1 MYAVTGATG
10 QLGHLVVDALLKQV
24 EGGKVVG
31 LVRNPSKAGDL
42 AARGIALRTFD
53 YSKAETLKPALVG
66 VERLLLISSSEVGR
80 RETQH
85 LAVIEAAKATGVKF
99 IAYTSILHAD
109 TNPLDL
115 AVEHRATEA
124 ALKASGIPHALLRN
138 GWYNENYT
146 VGLEATA
153 EHGVLLGSTGAGLV
167 ASAAR
172 ADYAEAAAKVLADG
186 STKTQV
192 YELAGDAGFTQGELA
207 GLIAAASGKPVV
219 YNDLPEEEY
228 RRLLEGFGLPGPLA
242 HILADS
248 SAKAKNGALFDDS
261 HTLSKLIGR
270 PTTPIATSVKAA
282 FAK

>member
-10 QLGHLVVDALLKQV
+10 QLGHLVVDALLKLV
-24 EGGKVVG
+24 DVGEVVG
-31 LVRNPSKAGDL
+31 LVRTPSKAGDL
-42 AARGIALRTFD
+42 AARGITLRAFD
-53 YSKAETLKPALVG
+53 YSKVETLKPALEG
-66 VERLLLISSSEVGR
+66 VDRLLLISSSEVGR
-80 RETQH
+80 REAQH
-85 LAVIEAAKATGVKF
+85 LAVIEAAKAAGVKF

-124 ALKASGIPHALLRN
+124 ALKKSGIPHALLRN

-146 VGLEATA
+146 VGLAATA

-172 ADYAEAAAKVLADG
+172 VDYAEAAAKVLAAG
-186 STKTQV
+186 STETRV
-192 YELAGDAGFTQGELA
+192 YELAGDVGFTQDELA

-219 YNDLPEEEY
+219 YDDLPEEDY
-228 RRLLEGFGLPGPLA
+228 RKLLEGFGLPAPLA

-248 SAKAKNGALFDDS
+248 SAKAKAGALFDDS
-261 HTLSKLIGR
+261 HTLGKLIGR
-270 PTTPIATSVKAA
+270 PTTPIAASVKDA

>member
-10 QLGHLVVDALLKQV
+10 QLGHLVVDALLKLV
-24 EGGKVVG
+24 DAGEVVG
-31 LVRNPSKAGDL
+31 LVRTPSKAGDL
-42 AARGIALRTFD
+42 AARGITLRAFD
-53 YSKAETLKPALVG
+53 YSKVETLKPALEG
-66 VERLLLISSSEVGR
+66 VDRLLLISSSEVGR
-80 RETQH
+80 REAQH
-85 LAVIEAAKATGVKF
+85 LAVIEAAKAAGVKF

-124 ALKASGIPHALLRN
+124 ALKKSGIPHALLRN

-146 VGLEATA
+146 VGLDATA

-172 ADYAEAAAKVLADG
+172 VDYAEAAAKVLAAG
-186 STKTQV
+186 STETRV
-192 YELAGDAGFTQGELA
+192 YELAGDVGFTQDELA

-219 YNDLPEEEY
+219 YDDLPEEDY
-228 RRLLEGFGLPGPLA
+228 RKLLEGFSLPAPLA

-248 SAKAKNGALFDDS
+248 SAKAKAGALFDDS
-261 HTLSKLIGR
+261 HTLGKLIGR
-270 PTTPIATSVKAA
+270 PTTPIAASVKDA